1 VNAFISPI
9 VDASG
14 EITNFVI
21 VSEDITQKK
30 QLLEDLITAKEQAEE
45 SDKLKTAFLANMSHE
60 IRTPMN
66 GILGFAELLKE
77 PDLTND
83 IQQKYIHIIEKSG
96 ARMLNIINNIV
107 DISKIEAGLMEVTI
121 SDAEINEQLD
131 FIYSF
136 FKPEVEQKGMKLIV
150 NKPLPDNKAII
161 KTDREKVFAIFTN
174 LVKNAI
180 KYSNKGYIEFGYL
193 PVDTEQ
199 EPDPLVFYVKDSGI
213 GIHKEKIG
221 IIFDRFR
228 QVSEGK
234 NRHYEGA
241 GLGLSISKSYVE
253 MLGGKIWVESEVDVG
268 SCFYFTLPY
277 CGIKPST
284 EADLTTTSKNK

>member
-9 VDASG
+9 VDTAG

-30 QLLEDLITAKEQAEE
+30 QLLDDLISAKERAEE
-45 SDKLKTAFLANMSHE
+45 SDKLKSAFLANMSHE

-131 FIYSF
+131 FIYNF

-150 NKPLPDNKAII
+150 NKSLPDNMAII

-193 PVDTEQ
+193 PVDPEH
-199 EPDPLVFYVKDSGI
+199 ELDPLVFYVKDTGI
-213 GIHKEKIG
+213 GIHKDKIG

-253 MLGGKIWVESEVDVG
+253 MLGGKIWVESEADVG

-277 CGIKPST
+277 SGIKPLK
-284 EADLTTTSKNK
+284 EADLSPTNEK